1 MLYTAGIMKSD
12 MNLYLRA
19 ATVGIATYIL
29 GLVAMGIEFRATM
42 AKEILTVILFPLCP
56 AVVLATAANL
66 NLMKP
71 PMKRYFWR
79 FTVGMIA
86 YVLGLVLAN
95 RIYTPES
102 SYKYWLILLPV
113 VPIIYLVTA
122 IVRGVSDMDEMKRKI
137 VTEAAAFACLATG
150 FTCFSYLFFRD
161 MGAPEFHGEWAFY
174 LMWFY
179 YMIGLFFSW
188 RRYK

>member
-1 MLYTAGIMKSD
+1 MLYTAGNMKSD
-12 MNLYLRA
+12 TKIYYRA
-19 ATVGIATYIL
+19 AIAGGVTYIL
-29 GLVAMGIEFRATM
+29 GLVLMAVEFR

-56 AVVLATAANL
+56 AVIIATVANL
-66 NLMKP
+66 NSMKP
-71 PMKRYFWR
+71 PMRKYFWR
-79 FTVGMIA
+79 FTGSMIA
-86 YVLGLVLAN
+86 YVLGLVLVN
-95 RIYTPES
+95 RIF
-102 SYKYWLILLPV
+102 YKINPAYRYWLILLPV
-113 VPIIYLVTA
+113 IPIIFLVAA
-122 IVRGVSDMDEMKRKI
+122 IIRGVADMDEMKRKI

-161 MGAPEFHGEWAFY
+161 MGAPEFKAEWAFY

>member
-1 MLYTAGIMKSD
+1 MKSD
-12 MNLYLRA
+12 TKIYYRA
-19 ATVGIATYIL
+19 AIAGVGTYLL
-29 GLVAMGIEFRATM
+29 GLALMAVEFRSAIT
-42 AKEILTVILFPLCP
+42 KEILTVILFPLCP
-56 AVVLATAANL
+56 AVIVATAANL
-66 NLMKP
+66 NSMKP
-71 PMKRYFWR
+71 PMKKYFWR
-79 FTVGMIA
+79 FTGGMVA

-102 SYKYWLILLPV
+102 PYKYWLVLLPV
-113 VPIIYLVTA
+113 IPIVYLVTA
-122 IVRGVSDMDEMKRKI
+122 IVRGIADMDEMKRKI

-174 LMWFY
+174 LMWVY
-179 YMIGLFFSW
+179 YLIGLFFSW